1 MPNRLGPEDRREV
14 QSSPRP
20 KGRQSLP
27 LGIICTLPRVR
38 FFYCFENERA
48 GLGCP
53 LTLGAEHVARGTS
66 GIHSGTLSRLL
77 TVQTGLSGRPEPSL
91 EVRGQAAW
99 PSQT

>member
-1 MPNRLGPEDRREV
+1 MPTRLGPEDRRGV

-38 FFYCFENERA
+38 FFYCFEDERA

-66 GIHSGTLSRLL
+66 ES
-77 TVQTGLSGRPEPSL
+77 TVAPFPVSL
-91 EVRGQAAW
+91 PCKLGFQAAQNPVW
-99 PSQT
+99 R